1 MIHRPIPFA
10 AALVALAC
18 VASPALAQSKKEL
31 INRVLLLQQPGVEAL
46 AKNIAEQPAIQ
57 LTLSAR
63 QAFANVPQ
71 DKRES
76 VAKAIDADLKKYTD
90 EAVPLL
96 RERALKLAP
105 QTIGTELDTNF
116 NEDELKQL
124 VSWLESPVIKRYQQI
139 APVMQRTLGDKLVN
153 ETRGQIEPKLK
164 ALEASMAKHL
174 GLPPPGTAP
183 AGGAAP
189 SSGSGAPLP
198 GVRGTGK

>member
-105 QTIGTELDTNF
+105 QTIGAELETNF
-116 NEDELKQL
+116 SEDELKQL
-124 VSWLESPVIKRYQQI
+124 ISWLESPVIKRYQQI

-153 ETRGQIEPKLK
+153 DTRGQIEPKLK
-164 ALEASMAKHL
+164 TLESAMAKHL
-174 GLPPPGTAP
+174 GLPPPGSAP
-183 AGGAAP
+183 AGGGAP
-189 SSGSGAPLP
+189 ASGAPLP
-198 GVRGTGK
+198 GVRGSGK